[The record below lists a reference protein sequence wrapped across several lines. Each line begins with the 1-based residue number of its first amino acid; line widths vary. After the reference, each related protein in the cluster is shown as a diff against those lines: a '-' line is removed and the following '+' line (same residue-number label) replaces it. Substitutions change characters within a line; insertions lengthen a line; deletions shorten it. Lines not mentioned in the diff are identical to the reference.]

1 MPGYKNASE
10 NNSFNKV
17 KGGSKKSVKKHS
29 KGKHSKGK
37 HSKGKNTLGKKNK
50 MKKGGF
56 IRARTPQNLMDKLT
70 KM

>member
-1 MPGYKNASE
+1 MPGYKNTPVNKSV
-10 NNSFNKV
+10 NKV
-17 KGGSKKSVKKHS
+17 KGGSKKSVK
-29 KGKHSKGK
+29 KHSKGK

>member
-1 MPGYKNASE
+1 MPGY
-10 NNSFNKV
+10 NNSPVNKSVKKV

-29 KGKHSKGK
+29 KGEHSKGK
-37 HSKGKNTLGKKNK
+37 HSKGKNTLGKK